1 MSDDLSDHYAL
12 MAERS
17 KLKRAANRQGSAEI
31 LTARGIE
38 FESKNGGAH
47 LIVRHN
53 GKVADCW
60 PGTGRWIFRG
70 GAPSGRGVMNLL
82 RELTT
87 K

>member
-1 MSDDLSDHYAL
+1 MTDELSDHYAA
-12 MAERS
+12 MKERS
-17 KLKRAANRQGSAEI
+17 KLKRAANRHGSAEI

-53 GKVADCW
+53 GKVADLW

-70 GAPSGRGVMNLL
+70 GKPDGRGVLNMIRKLS
-82 RELTT
+82 E
-87 K
+87 